1 MPFGLQKRAAI
12 NVILAWMEPFDLLLT
27 NTAPGLRG
35 YSTAG
40 SRGDASVIITLAAD
54 YARSHQV
61 ISAHARRI
69 LEPSDGV
76 EGEP

>member
-40 SRGDASVIITLAAD
+40 SRGDASIIITLAAD